1 MHASFVSLGQLIKF
15 AYDATGV
22 LPRKRAEQTGLNEK
36 DIKRITKQ
44 LSRLVDEE
52 GSLLDRCGE
61 LIQTLSGELAG
72 TIQNPKVSFA
82 IGEGMIDLLDVY
94 NYVVRDEGTYLS
106 PKESLRWFCGAHA
119 IPRLVLS
126 IQKHLL
132 RFNIAAEG
140 LIAPPETDWYLPDIS
155 GDSITWPLDKA
166 MKWVYAHSK
175 TSRTQFHSAGKV
187 IDQDEPEIRQNLENA
202 SNWQSGETLPSWPGL
217 HWNFSRSM
225 DRLVAAEQPY
235 QRAISAKEKESILYV
250 LFLARLSTYV
260 SKQLK
265 DAYGENFLT
274 KMVEL
279 FKRQRDWL
287 AADLQKFKAQT
298 DKFIEQHAVPEQE
311 HSSVWF
317 ELSNRYWSWFS
328 DRARHCGVTMQEL
341 ISASDDHVI
350 PEIEVA
356 QLCSQY
362 SDYTVRSV
370 LESLTSASD
379 LKKNL
384 SGFPKALFKGFDL
397 KKSSATTEA
406 DVAAYEA
413 EVREN
418 GLLNR
423 LEWMVHWNRALL
435 NYRKHEDEDAFKH
448 IENAFELAKYSAGQ
462 NQYEIVN
469 QFIELSAKNN
479 NWKSFKK
486 GVFWANYLGISVRW
500 LRKDEPTDENL
511 RGVFELM
518 KNSHL
523 RYAV

>member
-15 AYDATGV
+15 AYDATGI
-22 LPRKRAEQTGLNEK
+22 LPRKRAEQTGLDEK
-36 DIKRITKQ
+36 DVKRIQKQ
-44 LSRLVDEE
+44 LERLVEEE
-52 GSLLDRCGE
+52 GSLVDRSE
-61 LIQTLSGELAG
+61 KLIQTLSYELAG
-72 TIQNPKVSFA
+72 SIQNPKVSFA
-82 IGEGMIDLLDVY
+82 LGESMIDLLDVY
-94 NYVVRDEGTYLS
+94 NHVVRDEGTYLS
-106 PKESLRWFCGAHA
+106 PKDSLRWFCGAHA

-126 IQKHLL
+126 IQKHAL

-166 MKWVYAHSK
+166 MKWVYAHCQ

-187 IDQDEPEIRQNLENA
+187 VRQDDPEIHQNLENA

-225 DRLVAAEQPY
+225 DRLVAAEEPY
-235 QRAISAKEKESILYV
+235 RHAISAKEKESILYV

-260 SKQLK
+260 SKKLK
-265 DAYGENFLT
+265 EAYGPKILT
-274 KMVEL
+274 EMVEL

-287 AADLQKFKAQT
+287 AADLKILKAQT
-298 DKFIEQHAVPEQE
+298 VDFMEQHEVPEQE
-311 HSSVWF
+311 QNSVWF
-317 ELSNRYWSWFS
+317 ELSNRYWSWFA
-328 DRARHCGVTMQEL
+328 DRARHCGATMQEL
-341 ISASDDHVI
+341 IAASDDHVI
-350 PEIEVA
+350 PEVEVA
-356 QLCSQY
+356 QLCGQY

-370 LESLTSASD
+370 LDSLTSASD

-384 SGFPKALFKGFDL
+384 LGFPEALFKGFDL
-397 KKSSATTEA
+397 KKSTTTTEV

-418 GLLNR
+418 GLLNT

-435 NYRKHEDEDAFKH
+435 HYRKHEDKDAFRH
-448 IENAFELAKYSAGQ
+448 IEKAFELAKYSAGQ
-462 NQYEIVN
+462 KQYEIVN
-469 QFIELSAKNN
+469 QFIELAAKNN
-479 NWKSFKK
+479 NWKSFKN

-500 LRKDEPTDENL
+500 LRQDEPTDDNL

-518 KNSHL
+518 KNAHF